1 MRRALAVLLM
11 ATSGIVGW
19 AAVGADAATVTQA
32 GWWDRNAN
40 DLLPALDPPP
50 DGALRVA
57 NDPTGA
63 SAIAAVRFQ
72 VDAAEGS
79 PMLVLRVAGDPAPQ
93 TAGLVACPATSE
105 WTTAAGAPMAEAPT
119 YGCVAGA
126 ALGRVSGDGTTVSF
140 DLGQLVKA
148 SVVDVVISP
157 APTGESP
164 LTDTFTVDVDAPEAS
179 DITTGSGA
187 GAPVGVPSVP
197 AVVAPSTGPSGSAS
211 FTPPPVGGGLSLP
224 ASPTVSLPAV
234 QPPAAA
240 VTATP
245 PSTIDGEEVAAPLLD
260 PAASTGKR
268 WVGLLT
274 AAAILGLGIY
284 LWRTDR
290 ARAVMSAG
298 PVLGGLGPFV
308 RERTAPAPQVV

>member
-11 ATSGIVGW
+11 ATGGVLGW
-19 AAVGADAATVTQA
+19 AAVGADAATVTQS

-72 VDAAEGS
+72 IEAAEGA
-79 PMLVLRVAGDPAPQ
+79 PMLVLRVTGDPAPQ

-119 YGCVAGA
+119 YDCVAGA

-140 DLGQLVKA
+140 DLGQLVE
-148 SVVDVVISP
+148 SGGVDVVISP

-164 LTDTFTVDVDAPEAS
+164 LTDTFAVDLEAPEAG
-179 DITTGSGA
+179 DITTGSA
-187 GAPVGVPSVP
+187 TGAPVGVPSVP
-197 AVVAPSTGPSGSAS
+197 AVAAPSAGPSGSAS
-211 FTPPPVGGGLSLP
+211 FSPPPVGGGLSLP
-224 ASPTVSLPAV
+224 TSPAVSLPAA
-234 QPPAAA
+234 QP
-240 VTATP
+240 TATVAPGAP
-245 PSTIDGEEVAAPLLD
+245 PVIDGEEAAAPLLD

-274 AAAILGLGIY
+274 AAGILGLGAY

-290 ARAVMSAG
+290 ARSVMSAG
-298 PVLGGLGPFV
+298 PMLGGLGPFV